1 MISSLA
7 PTNPARRQI
16 VCPLKSRFLI
26 SEALSKDPYAAMM
39 TEERYDFLRT
49 KAIFDRCMEIAYKK
63 WKWVQRRLK

>member
-1 MISSLA
+1 
-7 PTNPARRQI
+7 
-16 VCPLKSRFLI
+16 
-26 SEALSKDPYAAMM
+26 MM